1 MKAVH
6 QIVDTENTEFM
17 QKANGRWNSN
27 RGVNLREIVKGSQF
41 KDESIDNRELQT
53 KRSGGDAAR
62 ALLSQRR
69 QVRLLTN
76 RTVKVLDDSI

>member
-1 MKAVH
+1 MKAVQ

-17 QKANGRWNSN
+17 QKTNGRWNSN

-53 KRSGGDAAR
+53 KRSGEAAR
-62 ALLSQRR
+62 VLLRR
-69 QVRLLTN
+69 QVRLFTN